1 MNNNLKSNSKI
12 KETEESKDS
21 GNLNEIVKDTI
32 DDIFN
37 FSSNEVKETKKSK
50 KHNKNKNLGDL
61 EKIL

>member
-1 MNNNLKSNSKI
+1 MNNNLKSNSI